1 MDRSQLVK
9 RLFELQDND
18 YRQMQIRTIPSVDAD
33 AIIGVRTPDLRALAK
48 ELNGTEFAGEFLS
61 DPSHQYFEENQLHAF
76 LISLDKD
83 FDSCISRIQSFLPYV
98 DNWATCD
105 QMIPKVFR
113 KNHDKLLKYVNI
125 WIKSRNIYTVRFAIK
140 VLMDHFLDEDYD
152 DRYPEMVARV
162 KTNEYYLQMMIA
174 WYFATALTKQYDSVL
189 VYMEEKRL
197 SPTIHKMTVRKCCD
211 SFRIP
216 DEHKKYLRSL

>member
-33 AIIGVRTPDLRALAK
+33 AIIGVRTPDLRAMAK

-83 FDSCISRIQSFLPYV
+83 FDSCIGRIQSFLPYV

-113 KNHDKLLKYVNI
+113 KNHDKLLKHVNI

-189 VYMEEKRL
+189 AYMEEKRL

>member
-1 MDRSQLVK
+1 MDHSQLIK
-9 RLFELQDND
+9 RLFELQDEG
-18 YRQMQIRTIPSVDAD
+18 YRQMQVKTVPSVEPDS
-33 AIIGVRTPDLRALAK
+33 IIGVRTPELRSLAK
-48 ELNGTEFAGEFLS
+48 ELYGTEFAEEFLS
-61 DPSHQYFEENQLHAF
+61 NPSHQYFEEDQLHAF

-83 FDSCISRIQSFLPYV
+83 FNSCIGRIRSFLPYV

-105 QMIPKVFR
+105 QMIPKVFK
-113 KNHDKLLKYVNI
+113 KNHDKLLKYVKI
-125 WIKSRNIYTVRFAIK
+125 WIKSRDIYTVRFAVK

-152 DRYPEMVARV
+152 DRYPEMVARI

-174 WYFATALTKQYDSVL
+174 WYFATALTKQYDNVL
-189 VYMEEKRL
+189 VYMEARRL